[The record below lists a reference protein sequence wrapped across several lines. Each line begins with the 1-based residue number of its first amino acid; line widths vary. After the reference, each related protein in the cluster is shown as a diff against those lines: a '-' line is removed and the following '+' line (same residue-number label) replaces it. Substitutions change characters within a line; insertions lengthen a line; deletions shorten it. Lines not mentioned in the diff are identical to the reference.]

1 MRLPDKVYDTLKWI
15 ALVVMDAIGFGYAE
29 LADIWGLPYGD
40 AVCRTCAALAWVL
53 GALLGI
59 STAEY
64 RKKSLVEINEDLYK
78 KRIEQYQEELDS
90 ANDDYEEDDNAE

>member
-1 MRLPDKVYDTLKWI
+1 MKLPDKVYDTLKWI

-29 LADIWGLPYGD
+29 VADIWGLPYGD

-53 GALLGI
+53 GALIGV

-64 RKKSLVEINEDLYK
+64 RKKLKPIELTHNK
-78 KRIEQYQEELDS
+78 TIEQYQEELD
-90 ANDDYEEDDNAE
+90 AAEDEYKEDFDA

>member
-29 LADIWGLPYGD
+29 VADIWGLPYGD

-53 GALLGI
+53 GALIGV

-64 RKKSLVEINEDLYK
+64 RKNSKLIVPKYEK
-78 KRIEQYQEELDS
+78 TIEQYQEELDT
-90 ANDDYEEDDNAE
+90 AEDDYKEDFDA